1 MDEFKLIVVVAVL
14 VSLTILGTVIYIA
27 EDAINNVKAPDI
39 ERGLVVSK
47 SVGTDRPTANYS
59 VTLSGNKTL
68 YIQSDKVLYD
78 SILENQ
84 TFVFG
89 CRIDYNNKIILI
101 ESVNPQGGLVT
112 SKNPI
117 ADKSPANFAVNL
129 ASGRTLY
136 IANNATLYDS
146 IMINQTYLFDC
157 HMDYNKNIYL
167 INGAQ
172 LVTNSNP

>member
-1 MDEFKLIVVVAVL
+1 MDEFKIIVVVAVL
-14 VSLTILGTVIYIA
+14 VSLATLGTVIYIA

-47 SVGTDRPTANYS
+47 SVITDKPTANYT
-59 VTLSGNKTL
+59 VTLSDNKTL
-68 YIQSDKVLYD
+68 YIQNDKVLYD

-84 TFVFG
+84 TFVFD

-101 ESVNPQGGLVT
+101 ESVNPQSGLVI
-112 SKNPI
+112 SKNLVT
-117 ADKSPANFAVNL
+117 DKSPANYAVNL
-129 ASGRTLY
+129 ANGRTLY
-136 IANNATLYDS
+136 IASNATLYDS

-157 HMDYNKNIYL
+157 RMDYNNNILL

-172 LVTNSNP
+172 LVN